1 MAALHLSLF
10 STAPPQGPWSVL
22 VLPGTLSIASGSTG
36 SRYPPFTHGES
47 VLHSPA
53 LASLDLGPRFQH
65 GSSMG
70 VVTSCRQSLG
80 WRCGESAYHRE
91 ARRPRTGQ
99 TVSFFPHLA
108 SSAISHPTKNCMV
121 CDSIPRFS
129 GKGITPSR
137 CTTPRLLSQQHQV
150 IRLIEFR
157 VNAELFWVL

>member
-10 STAPPQGPWSVL
+10 NTASPQGPCSVL
-22 VLPGTLSIASGSTG
+22 VLPGTLSIAGGSTG
-36 SRYPPFTHGES
+36 SGYPPLTHGES

-65 GSSMG
+65 GSSKG

-80 WRCGESAYHRE
+80 WHCGESAYHRD
-91 ARRPRTGQ
+91 ARRPRAGQ
-99 TVSFFPHLA
+99 A
-108 SSAISHPTKNCMV
+108 SSAISLPTKHCMV

-137 CTTPRLLSQQHQV
+137 CTTPHLLSQQHQV